1 MDRLPPPLPLQRKHG
16 RPLPRR
22 HNRAARHVRRLIA
35 YTTTKDMT
43 NLGGCLSALGAHEEA
58 RRQCED
64 IVRRSRLALGPDDP
78 RTLRAA
84 SNLAV
89 FLRRLDDHQAALAVW
104 EDTLLRYRRVL
115 GEDHPDTLHAKRD
128 LVALLRAMGE
138 HDRAHAVAGE
148 PPAGS

>member
-1 MDRLPPPLPLQRKHG
+1 M
-16 RPLPRR
+16 
-22 HNRAARHVRRLIA
+22 
-35 YTTTKDMT
+35 
-43 NLGGCLSALGAHEEA
+43 
-58 RRQCED
+58 
-64 IVRRSRLALGPDDP
+64 RRSRLALGPDDP

-84 SNLAV
+84 SNLAI

-138 HDRAHAVAGE
+138 DDRAHAVAGE
-148 PPAGS
+148 PPAGP